1 MAVLR
6 VFALSVILA
15 ALSFSAGAGT
25 VQTVRFAQTG
35 KVLVWMDG
43 VMIGQG
49 SEVSL
54 SPSQIHESPI
64 FGNGVLE
71 PAQTAGH
78 RLIVKIAS
86 NTGFVLETRTPR
98 EIGEISV
105 RVLEQGANAQALP
118 RPPARGSAHIFVQT
132 DRTAHSRGAP
142 ETQSLTLEIV
152 STGRALDDITIKA
165 INS

>member
-1 MAVLR
+1 MLR
-6 VFALSVILA
+6 VFTLSVILA
-15 ALSFSAGAGT
+15 SLSLNAAAGT

-54 SPSQIHESPI
+54 NPSQADEGPI

-86 NTGFVLETRTPR
+86 NTGFVLETETPR
-98 EIGEISV
+98 ETGEISV
-105 RVLEQGANAQALP
+105 RVIEEGANARALT
-118 RPPARGSAHIFVQT
+118 RPPTSGSDHIFVQM

-142 ETQSLTLEIV
+142 ETQTLTLEVI

-165 INS
+165 IES

>member
-1 MAVLR
+1 MLR

-15 ALSFSAGAGT
+15 ALSFSAVAGT
-25 VQTVRFAQTG
+25 VQTVRFTQTG

-71 PAQTAGH
+71 PAQTAGQ

-86 NTGFVLETRTPR
+86 NTGFVLETETPR

-105 RVLEQGANAQALP
+105 RVIEEGINARALT
-118 RPPARGSAHIFVQT
+118 RPPTSGSDYIFVQM

-142 ETQSLTLEIV
+142 ETQTLTLEVI
-152 STGRALDDITIKA
+152 STGRVLDDITIKA